1 MRICMIAEGSY
12 PYITGGVSS
21 WIHSLATHMPKHEF
35 VILAIGA
42 DEKQRGQFRYTL
54 PPNIVEVKEVF
65 LNSFMKDAPPARDR
79 LRLSAE
85 EREALSAL
93 LGGGKALNWAC
104 LFDLIRSD
112 RVATAGHLLMSRE
125 FFQVLTE
132 RCRED
137 YAHIPFTEMYWT
149 VRSMMLPL
157 LLTIRGDIPE
167 ADLYHSVSTGYAG
180 VLGALGKH
188 LYGKPFLLTEHGIYS
203 REREEEIIKA
213 DWVQGYFKD
222 LWIRYFYRLSE
233 AAYTMSDEVITLFG
247 RNKEI
252 EMEIGCDERKIKII
266 PNGVNVADYASV
278 AGPPPE
284 GGPLRIGAIVRLVP
298 IKDIKTMI
306 QSFALVKRE
315 LPEAELHIMGPTDE
329 DKDYFRE
336 CVELADTLGISD
348 ITFTGQVNIREYLG
362 KLDIIVLSS
371 ISEGMPLAI
380 LEAMAAG
387 KPCVTTDVGSCRELL
402 DGRGDPFGPAGF
414 TVPVMHYDRMAG
426 AVVKLGHSREL
437 REQMGASGLARAEA
451 LYTHSAFIRSYRE
464 LYDHYK
470 EAGAWPASALN

>member
-1 MRICMIAEGSY
+1 MKICIVAEGSY

-21 WIHSLATHMPKHEF
+21 WIHSLVTHMPDYEF
-35 VILAIGA
+35 IILAIGA
-42 DEKQRGQFRYTL
+42 DEKQQGSYRYNL
-54 PPNIVEVKEVF
+54 PPNIVEIKEIF
-65 LNSFMKDAPPARDR
+65 LNSYLNESPPGRDK
-79 LRLSAE
+79 LRLTVD
-85 EREALSAL
+85 ERAALSAL
-93 LGGGKALNWAC
+93 LGGGIDLNWGC

-112 RVATAGHLLMSRE
+112 RVATAGHLLMSKE
-125 FFQVLTE
+125 FFQVVSE
-132 RCRED
+132 RCSED
-137 YAHIPFTEMYWT
+137 YAHVPFTEMYWT

-157 LLTIRGDIPE
+157 LLTIRGDIPK

-233 AAYTMSDEVITLFG
+233 AAYSMSDQVFTLFG

-252 EMEIGCDERKIKII
+252 EMEIGCDEHKIRII

-306 QSFALVKRE
+306 QSFALVKKD
-315 LPEAELHIMGPTDE
+315 LPEAELHIMGPVEEDE
-329 DKDYFRE
+329 NYVRE
-336 CVELADTLGISD
+336 CHELVEILELQDVI
-348 ITFTGQVNIREYLG
+348 FTGQVNVRDYLG

-371 ISEGMPLAI
+371 ISEGMPLAV

-402 DGRGDPFGPAGF
+402 EGRDDTFGPAGF
-414 TVPVMHYDRMAG
+414 TVPVMHYDRMAS
-426 AVVKLGHSREL
+426 AIVKLGHSREL
-437 REQMGASGLARAEA
+437 REQMGMNGQARAQA
-451 LYTHSAFIRSYRE
+451 LYTHSEFIRSYRG
-464 LYDHYK
+464 LYEKYK
-470 EAGAWPASALN
+470 EANPWPESVLN

>member
-1 MRICMIAEGSY
+1 MRICIVAEGSY
-12 PYITGGVSS
+12 PYVTGGVSS
-21 WIHSLATHMPKHEF
+21 WIHSLAIHMPEHEF
-35 VILAIGA
+35 IILAIGA
-42 DEKQRGQFRYTL
+42 DEKQRGLYRYTL
-54 PPNIVEVKEVF
+54 PSNIVEVKEIF
-65 LNSFMKDAPPARDR
+65 LNSFLNESPPRRDR
-79 LRLSAE
+79 VRLTPD

-93 LGGGKALNWAC
+93 LGGGKDLNWGC

-112 RVATAGHLLMSRE
+112 RVPTAGHLLMSRE
-125 FFQVLTE
+125 FFEIVAE
-132 RCRED
+132 RCSED
-137 YAHIPFTEMYWT
+137 YTHVPFTEMYWT

-233 AAYTMSDEVITLFG
+233 AAYTLSDEVITLFG

-252 EMEIGCDERKIKII
+252 EVEIGCDERKIQII
-266 PNGVNVADYASV
+266 PNGVNVADYAHI
-278 AGPPPE
+278 AGPPPQ

-298 IKDIKTMI
+298 IKDIKSMI
-306 QSFALVKRE
+306 QSFALVKKE
-315 LPEAELHIMGPTDE
+315 LTDAELYIMGPTEEDE
-329 DKDYFRE
+329 VYVQE
-336 CVELADTLGISD
+336 CHELVNILELQDVI
-348 ITFTGQVNIREYLG
+348 FTGQVNIREYLQRMD
-362 KLDIIVLSS
+362 LIVLSS

-402 DGRGDPFGPAGF
+402 QGRNDAYGAAGYV
-414 TVPVMHYDRMAG
+414 VPVMHYDLMAN
-426 AVVKLGHSREL
+426 AILRLGRSREL
-437 REQMGASGLARAEA
+437 REQMGQSGLARAKA
-451 LYTHSAFIRSYRE
+451 LYTHSEFIRSYRG
-464 LYDHYK
+464 LYNQLR
-470 EAGAWPASALN
+470 EATTWQASGSN